1 MAAQTNLGSSL
12 LPIWRSDDE
21 NHLIAGL
28 EHSGTT
34 LLDFIIGGGAEAV
47 AVGEVSSFINSEA
60 RANFLSK
67 FEAFEDAHLCF
78 LWQAAQRL
86 QCLVC
91 RSPVRGRKPFQQSRN
106 ALYESHGE
114 R

>member
-67 FEAFEDAHLCF
+67 FEAFEDAHLCSCGKRHRDCNV
-78 LWQAAQRL
+78 WSA
-86 QCLVC
+86 V
-91 RSPVRGRKPFQQSRN
+91 VRYVDENPFQQSRN